1 MPSALL
7 GSHLPL
13 SKSPVLWSGPSPPSP
28 LPLCPSARCS
38 GHTGLLLLLQQ
49 ARPGPAPGP
58 LPGLC
63 PLPGVPFPHAVPPWS
78 LPLAPRSRL
87 CGKSSRGP
95 PAGSP
100 PRCVPWP
107 PCLFLNSPHREP
119 TLISCSLSVP
129 PTDREP
135 HEAGFWSV
143 SFSVMSL
150 GPRQVPGT
158 QQVLNE
164 HSPAAAWSRR
174 PNAEPACAAAS

>member
-13 SKSPVLWSGPSPPSP
+13 SKTPVLRSGPSPPSP
-28 LPLCPSARCS
+28 RCS

-78 LPLAPRSRL
+78 LPLAPRVSAPWEVLART
-87 CGKSSRGP
+87 SRGQP
-95 PAGSP
+95 TALCPLA
-100 PRCVPWP
+100 PR
-107 PCLFLNSPHREP
+107 LFLNSPHREP

-135 HEAGFWSV
+135 HEAGFWSA
-143 SFSVMSL
+143 SFSVLSL

-174 PNAEPACAAAS
+174 PNAEPECAAAS